1 MNRYNLTQLLC
12 SSALC
17 LLIGA
22 GLSWYFVSPS
32 TAPQA
37 TVVDT
42 TTGMDTPT
50 QQRPDNKFQKSEHVT
65 ITHDSVPARSQGKID
80 PAAQQDL
87 FLRFERANSQQ
98 EREQIKIM
106 LLSHPSP
113 EVQAFALRLTKS
125 NNSEQRADGYALL
138 QSYGLSDPNV
148 RTQLQQALNME
159 SDARVLREVVQT
171 LNYDRALANESQ
183 AIASRLSQLTQHPDP
198 TIRSSSLVQLS
209 QWQKGAG
216 LESAIYPAL
225 NDTNIQVRQ
234 AAISTLLS
242 NEVRSD
248 RIKNSLLQIINN
260 TQETPTTRDIAL
272 NALGDY
278 QLSPA
283 EITAAMQAKTAIGHP
298 HETRRTVD

>member
-12 SSALC
+12 SSVLC
-17 LLIGA
+17 FFIGA
-22 GLSWYFVSPS
+22 GISWLLVSPLAT
-32 TAPQA
+32 TASPSA
-37 TVVDT
+37 VETAL
-42 TTGMDTPT
+42 GMDTN
-50 QQRPDNKFQKSEHVT
+50 QSRPDNKSQKSEHVT
-65 ITHDSVPARSQGKID
+65 ITHDSAPPGLQGKTD

-106 LLSHPSP
+106 LLSYPSA

-125 NNSEQRADGYALL
+125 NNPEQRADGYALL

-171 LNYDRALANESQ
+171 LNYDPALTNESP
-183 AIASRLSQLTQHPDP
+183 AITSRLSQLTQHPDP
-198 TIRSSSLVQLS
+198 AIRSSSLVQLS

-216 LESAIYPAL
+216 LESAVYPAL
-225 NDTNIQVRQ
+225 NDTNIEVRQ

-242 NEVRSD
+242 SDVRSD

-260 TQETPTTRDIAL
+260 SHETPTTRDIAL

-283 EITAAMQAKTAIGHP
+283 EITATMQAKIAIGHP
-298 HETRRTVD
+298 HETRRAVD